1 MSTLKTIKRS
11 LVFLSCVSAPP
22 LSSGVQYW
30 LQNEVPAGRER
41 EEEGVS
47 LGTRKEQFATDIFI
61 FPLPTLRRLSFLP
74 PLSLS
79 LLPGALTRPTVFN
92 TGAAHAISIR
102 LSKEGEGRGC
112 GCYFNAVAF
121 HLRK

>member
-1 MSTLKTIKRS
+1 MVFRS
-11 LVFLSCVSAPP
+11 SVSAPP

-30 LQNEVPAGRER
+30 LQNEVPAERER

-61 FPLPTLRRLSFLP
+61 FPLPTLRLRLSFLP
-74 PLSLS
+74 PPSFQVHS
-79 LLPGALTRPTVFN
+79 PPTVFN
-92 TGAAHAISIR
+92 TGGAAHAISIR

-112 GCYFNAVAF
+112 DCYFNAVAF

>member
-1 MSTLKTIKRS
+1 MVFRS
-11 LVFLSCVSAPP
+11 SVSAPP

-30 LQNEVPAGRER
+30 LQNEVPAER

-61 FPLPTLRRLSFLP
+61 FPLPTLRRRLSFLP

-79 LLPGALTRPTVFN
+79 FLPRALPRPTVFN

-112 GCYFNAVAF
+112 DCYFNAVAF